1 VVAKDL
7 LRGRVMDKDRGDWS
21 VFNADNISELRGLS
35 EQEIIRRHDALVDHA
50 NSITTMMGAKTPFL
64 NHAQTYTNEL
74 LRRENVRQGE
84 RMETLTRSRL
94 NHLTW
99 WIVALTVLIAIA
111 TIIGVALTAWTL
123 LSGA

>member
-1 VVAKDL
+1 
-7 LRGRVMDKDRGDWS
+7 MDKDRGDWS
-21 VFNADNISELRGLS
+21 VFNADNITELRDLS

-84 RMETLTRSRL
+84 RMETLTRSL
-94 NHLTW
+94 NHLTR

-123 LSGA
+123 LLGA